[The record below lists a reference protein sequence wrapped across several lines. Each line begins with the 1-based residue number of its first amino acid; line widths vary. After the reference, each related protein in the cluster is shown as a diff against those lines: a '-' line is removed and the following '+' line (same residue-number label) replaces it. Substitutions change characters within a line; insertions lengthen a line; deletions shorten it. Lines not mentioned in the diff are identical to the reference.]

1 MKIREVKRIVRGH
14 ATVDGAGVKLIRV
27 LGHDDVLDID
37 PFLMMDAFGSK
48 DPADYIK
55 GFPMHPHR
63 GIETITYLLE
73 GRVDHKDSLGNGGTL
88 LAGDLQWM
96 TAGSGILHE
105 EMPKETETKEMRGL
119 QFWLNLPQKDK
130 MAPPHYFP
138 ITPDMV
144 KDIDNETVK
153 VKLISGEYLGNHGV
167 KPMYVNITMM
177 DVQMTPNA
185 TCDFPVAD
193 GLNSFL
199 YIMGG
204 AGYFGDKRTEARENS
219 AVIFDGGDAIRIQAA
234 DSGIR
239 FVLLAGKPLSEP
251 IAWGGPIVMN
261 TDEELRNAFE
271 ELSNGT
277 FIKH

>member
-1 MKIREVKRIVRGH
+1 MKTREVKKIVKGH

-27 LGHDDVLDID
+27 LGREDTRDID
-37 PFLMMDAFGSK
+37 PFLILDAFGSN
-48 DPADYIK
+48 DPDDYIK

-105 EMPKETETKEMRGL
+105 EMPKVTETKGMHGL
-119 QFWLNLPQKDK
+119 QFWLNLPQKEK

-138 ITPDMV
+138 ISPDMV
-144 KDIDNETVK
+144 KRIDIEAGTVR
-153 VKLISGEYLGNHGV
+153 LISGEYLGNQGV
-167 KPMYVNITMM
+167 EPPHVKITMM
-177 DVQMTPNA
+177 DVQLERDAEYDLPIANELNA
-185 TCDFPVAD
+185 
-193 GLNSFL
+193 FL
-199 YIMGG
+199 YIMDGS
-204 AGYFGDKRTEARENS
+204 GYFGDKRTPVQARS
-219 AVIFDGGDAIRIQAA
+219 AAIFGEGDVVRAQAM

-239 FVLLAGKPLSEP
+239 FVLLAGKPLNEP

-261 TDEELRNAFE
+261 TDAELRSAFN
-271 ELSNGT
+271 ELQNGT
-277 FIKH
+277 FIK